1 MLYRKGEKDKK
12 NYLFLFF
19 FQALIYNGCQIL
31 VTTPRYLV
39 RFLNE
44 NRGLLSFDRLCYLVL
59 DNADVILNK
68 YYKSVS
74 ETCNI
79 CINLLER
86 LIREKIFKIF

>member
-1 MLYRKGEKDKK
+1 MLYRKDEKDKK
-12 NYLFLFF
+12 IIHFCF

-44 NRGLLSFDRLCYLVL
+44 NKGLLSFDRLCCLVL

-79 CINLLER
+79 CGINLLE
-86 LIREKIFKIF
+86 KF